1 MTPVRVA
8 VADDDP
14 MIRSAISEVL
24 RADPRFT
31 VVGTAATGRAL
42 VDLLREQDVDVV
54 LLDVRMP
61 GGGPEGVAAVLDTT
75 RAPVPAVVAVSAHT
89 GPSTVAAMLR
99 AGAVGYLAKGRL
111 AALPDLVARCAA
123 GEVVLAVT
131 SGAEALRQLMAGGS
145 VSTRAATEDAPADL
159 R

>member
-1 MTPVRVA
+1 MTPIRVA
-8 VADDDP
+8 IADDDP
-14 MIRSAISEVL
+14 MIRSAIAEVL
-24 RADPRFT
+24 GADPRFT
-31 VVGTAATGRAL
+31 VVGAAATGEAL
-42 VDLLREQDVDVV
+42 VDLVREEPTDVV

-61 GGGPEGVAAVLDTT
+61 GGGPEGAAAVLAEGP
-75 RAPVPAVVAVSAHT
+75 APVVVAVSAHT
-89 GPSTVAAMLR
+89 GPRTVASMLR

-131 SGAEALRQLMAGGS
+131 SGAEALRQLMG
-145 VSTRAATEDAPADL
+145 AAAEDAPADL